1 MLYYNTGNMINGGQG
16 ITVKKD
22 KMMMK
27 KEKKFKKMK
36 PNFLFV
42 DTYIWDFEKHHED
55 KGDIGIYE
63 TRGR

>member
-27 KEKKFKKMK
+27 KMK

-42 DTYIWDFEKHHED
+42 DTYIRDFEKHHED

>member
-1 MLYYNTGNMINGGQG
+1 MINGGQG

-27 KEKKFKKMK
+27 KMK

-42 DTYIWDFEKHHED
+42 DTYIRDFEKYHED
-55 KGDIGIYE
+55 KGDIGNYE

>member
-1 MLYYNTGNMINGGQG
+1 MINGGQG
-16 ITVKKD
+16 ITDKKD
-22 KMMMK
+22 KMMM
-27 KEKKFKKMK
+27 KKMK

-42 DTYIWDFEKHHED
+42 DTYIRDFEKHHED